1 MQRRNILVVG
11 AGPVG
16 SVAALA
22 CARFGH
28 TVTLLEAQ
36 AQIDDSPRASTTQPP
51 TLEIIAEL
59 GLIDEYIRVG
69 LVARTFEFWDRPT
82 LTRIAEFDF
91 ERLRD
96 ETDFPFV
103 VQTEQHKLANM
114 ALERLRRLPNV
125 ELVMGVAVSGV
136 EQDEK
141 QVTVTA
147 GERLFRADYVI
158 GADGGRSTVRK
169 SLDIDFEGYT
179 WPERFLV
186 ITTKFDFERLRDETD
201 FPFVVQ
207 TEQHKLAN
215 MALERLRRLPNVE
228 LVMGVAVS
236 GVEQDEKQVTVTAGE
251 RLFRADYVIGADG
264 GRSTVRKSLDIEFE
278 GYTWPERFLVITT
291 KFDFAAAL
299 GCCYR
304 NYMADPHEWTNLF
317 KVAGDDL
324 KGRWRAVF
332 NTREDESDEEA
343 LSDPA
348 VRARLGRI
356 YVPDGERDYLHLNLY
371 NVHQRVAKNFRKG
384 RVFLC
389 GDAAHVNNPIG
400 GLGLNSGIHEAW
412 DLAELLDKVL
422 RQEADNASLD
432 AYEARRRPL
441 NIEYVQ
447 EQTVAN
453 KKRLEERE
461 PAQRERRFQELRDMA
476 QDPQRHKAFLMRASL
491 LESARRAIRN

>member
-22 CARFGH
+22 AARFGH

-36 AQIDDSPRASTTQPP
+36 DKVDENPRASTTQPP
-51 TLEIIAEL
+51 TLEILAEL
-59 GLIDEYIRVG
+59 GLFDEYLRVG
-69 LVARTFEFWDRPT
+69 LVSRTFQFWDRGT
-82 LTRIAEFDF
+82 LAKIAEFDF
-91 ERLRD
+91 ERLRG

-114 ALERLRRLPNV
+114 AIERLRRMPNAQVLMGTQV
-125 ELVMGVAVSGV
+125 EGIA
-136 EQDEK
+136 QDDK

-147 GERLFRADYVI
+147 GEHQFLADYVI

-169 SLDIDFEGYT
+169 SLG
-179 WPERFLV
+179 
-186 ITTKFDFERLRDETD
+186 
-201 FPFVVQ
+201 
-207 TEQHKLAN
+207 
-215 MALERLRRLPNVE
+215 
-228 LVMGVAVS
+228 
-236 GVEQDEKQVTVTAGE
+236 
-251 RLFRADYVIGADG
+251 
-264 GRSTVRKSLDIEFE
+264 IEFE

-299 GCCYR
+299 GCCLR
-304 NYMADPHEWTNLF
+304 NYMADPDEWTNLF

-324 KGRWRAVF
+324 KGRWRAVY
-332 NTREDESDEEA
+332 NTREDETDAEA
-343 LSDPA
+343 LSDAA

-356 YVPDGERDYLHLNLY
+356 YVPEGQRDYLHLNLY

-412 DLAELLDKVL
+412 DLAALLDRAL
-422 RQEADNASLD
+422 RGERDELD
-432 AYEARRRPL
+432 QYEKRRRPL

-447 EQTVAN
+447 EQTIAN

-461 PAQRERRFQELRDMA
+461 PAQRARRFEELRAMA
-476 QDPQRHKAFLMRASL
+476 DDPQRHKAFLMRASL
-491 LESARRAIRN
+491 LESSRRAIRN

>member
-22 CARFGH
+22 SARFGH

-36 AQIDDSPRASTTQPP
+36 DRIDDSPRASTTQPP
-51 TLEIIAEL
+51 TLEILAEL
-59 GLIDEYIRVG
+59 GLIEEYLRVG
-69 LVARTFEFWDRPT
+69 LVARSFEFWDRPT
-82 LTRIAEFDF
+82 LSRIAVFDF
-91 ERLRD
+91 ERLRG

-114 ALERLRRLPNV
+114 ALARLGSMPNAEV
-125 ELVMGVAVSGV
+125 VMGCAVTHLRQ
-136 EQDEK
+136 EER
-141 QVTVTA
+141 QVMVTA
-147 GERLFRADYVI
+147 GERQFSADYVI

-169 SLDIDFEGYT
+169 CLG
-179 WPERFLV
+179 
-186 ITTKFDFERLRDETD
+186 
-201 FPFVVQ
+201 
-207 TEQHKLAN
+207 
-215 MALERLRRLPNVE
+215 
-228 LVMGVAVS
+228 
-236 GVEQDEKQVTVTAGE
+236 
-251 RLFRADYVIGADG
+251 
-264 GRSTVRKSLDIEFE
+264 IEFE

-299 GCCYR
+299 GCCFR
-304 NYMADPHEWTNLF
+304 NYMADPQEWTNLF

-343 LSDPA
+343 LSDSA

-356 YVPDGERDYLHLNLY
+356 YVPEGERDYLHLNLY
-371 NVHQRVAKNFRKG
+371 NVHQRVAKSFRKG

-412 DLAELLDKVL
+412 DLAELLNRVL
-422 RQEADNASLD
+422 RREADELD
-432 AYEARRRPL
+432 SYEQRRRPL

-453 KKRLEERE
+453 KKRLEERD
-461 PAQRERRFQELRDMA
+461 PLQRARRFDELRAIAD
-476 QDPQRHKAFLMRASL
+476 DPARHKAFLMKASL
-491 LESARRAIRN
+491 LESARRAVRN